1 MKKVLFGLILSLCAL
16 TAQAQ
21 TTVTLDPTGAYQA
34 NGCIYAPAND
44 AGLSIS
50 WFCGTNRYGRVSTTI
65 DGVFYDSGL
74 YALPAYSLSFSDVAL
89 YGANGVTIHAT
100 ASYYTTRNCVRTGRG
115 QSCTTHYLLAAGD
128 LVLP

>member
-1 MKKVLFGLILSLCAL
+1 MGKLLAGLILSLCAL

-44 AGLSIS
+44 GGLTIAS
-50 WFCGTNRYGRVSTTI
+50 FCGNNAFGRVTLSMH
-65 DGVFYDSGL
+65 GLLWDSGL
-74 YALPAYSLSFSDVAL
+74 YAVAPHAGYFVSVPL
-89 YGANGVTIHAT
+89 YGVDGTTIYAT
-100 ASYYTTRNCVRTGRG
+100 ASYYITRSCVRTGRG
-115 QSCTTHYLLAAGD
+115 QSCVTHYLLAAGD